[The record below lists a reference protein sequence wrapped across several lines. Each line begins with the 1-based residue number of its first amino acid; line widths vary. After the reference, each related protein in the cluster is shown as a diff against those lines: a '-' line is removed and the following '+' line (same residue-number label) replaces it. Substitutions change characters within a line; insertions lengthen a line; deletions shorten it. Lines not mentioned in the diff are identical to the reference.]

1 MPYPMLSEEDLV
13 EAILDHVRTRVL
25 RGDPLHELTDTTPL
39 LEHRL
44 LNSIRTAELLVFVRD
59 DLGFDTDGLEVT
71 SADLATARDLA
82 RALATRATCR

>member
-1 MPYPMLSEEDLV
+1 MPQPKLSEQELV

-59 DLGFDTDGLEVT
+59 DLGVDTDALEVT
-71 SADLATARDLA
+71 SADLATARALA
-82 RALATRATCR
+82 RVLAARASCH

>member
-1 MPYPMLSEEDLV
+1 MLSEQDLV

-25 RGDPLHELTDTTPL
+25 RGDPLRELTDTTPL

-59 DLGFDTDGLEVT
+59 DLGVDTDNLEVT
-71 SADLATARDLA
+71 SADLATARALA
-82 RALATRATCR
+82 RALATGANGRSGH